1 MIDSDSMIIDVG
13 RTRRVVNGS
22 RSRALKARDK
32 GCRFPGCDRPASWTN
47 AHHIVHWARGG
58 TTDLA
63 NLVLLCHRHHWM
75 VHEGGWQLVKRDD
88 GTLLTLPPTADF
100 NPWLRLE
107 PANPPP
113 EPQLTSSA

>member
-58 TTDLA
+58 TTDLD

-88 GTLLTLPPTADF
+88 GTVLTLPPTADF
-100 NPWLRLE
+100 NPWR
-107 PANPPP
+107 
-113 EPQLTSSA
+113 